1 MNGLGFFSPPPQNSL
16 SSALQIYSPTSL
28 ISYLQH
34 IFFKESIHWKHML
47 PGHFLKVES
56 HELCHD
62 HKTVSIAYVGGS
74 DEDTHIDRA
83 ERGNQSANTDG
94 G

>member
-1 MNGLGFFSPPPQNSL
+1 
-16 SSALQIYSPTSL
+16 
-28 ISYLQH
+28 
-34 IFFKESIHWKHML
+34 ML
-47 PGHFLKVES
+47 PVHFLKVES
-56 HELCHD
+56 HELFHD

-74 DEDTHIDRA
+74 DEDTHIGRA